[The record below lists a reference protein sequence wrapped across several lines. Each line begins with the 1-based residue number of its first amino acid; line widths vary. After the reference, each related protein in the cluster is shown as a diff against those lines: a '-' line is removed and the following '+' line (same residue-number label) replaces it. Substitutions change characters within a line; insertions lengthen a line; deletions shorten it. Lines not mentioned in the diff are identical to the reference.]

1 MKKIGLYLCCICIGL
16 LAGCGRN
23 GDNEAKEYTV
33 YYVDNEEN
41 KVSGQSVEIE
51 GEDTQEILQ
60 ALFARLAAQPEDAGY
75 KSAIPENVE
84 LESYAYEDYQLILNF
99 SGNYSTMSPTREV
112 LTRAAIVRTLCQV
125 NGVNYVA
132 FNVGGE
138 ALVNVSGIP
147 VGYMTADQFVDNEGN
162 EINAYEKVSL
172 TLYYADRSGT
182 NLEAH
187 LVDRVYNSNISMD
200 RLIVEELIA
209 GPEDGDGAEN
219 GFATLSP
226 ETKIVSVTTRDNTC
240 YVNLDEG
247 FLNLP
252 GNITPEVAIY
262 SIVNSLVELSGVNKV
277 QISVNGSTD
286 LIYME
291 TIPLSQVF
299 ERNLEIMRAQ

>member
-1 MKKIGLYLCCICIGL
+1 MKKIRLYLCCICICF
-16 LAGCGRN
+16 LAGCG
-23 GDNEAKEYTV
+23 GDGGIEAKEYTV

-41 KVSGQSVEIE
+41 RVSGQSVEIE
-51 GEDTQEILQ
+51 GEDTREILQ
-60 ALFARLAAQPEDAGY
+60 ALFAKLSEQPENAGY

-84 LESYAYEDYQLILNF
+84 LESFAYEDYQLILNF
-99 SGNYSTMSPTREV
+99 NGEYSAMSPTREV

-132 FNVGGE
+132 FNVNGE
-138 ALVNVSGIP
+138 ALVNVSGVP

-172 TLYYADRSGT
+172 TLYYADISGGS
-182 NLEAH
+182 LEAH

-209 GPEDGDGAEN
+209 GPEGGGSVEN

-226 ETKIVSVTTRDNTC
+226 DTKIVSVTTRDNTC

-252 GNITPEVAIY
+252 GNVTPEAAIY
-262 SIVNSLVELSGVNKV
+262 SIVNSLVELSGINKV

>member
-1 MKKIGLYLCCICIGL
+1 MKKIRLYLCCICICL

-23 GDNEAKEYTV
+23 GGSEAKEYTV

-51 GEDTQEILQ
+51 GEDTPEILQ
-60 ALFARLAAQPEDAGY
+60 ALFAKLGTQPENTAY
-75 KSAIPENVE
+75 KSAIPENVV
-84 LESYAYEDYQLILNF
+84 LESFAYEDYQLILNF
-99 SGNYSTMSPTREV
+99 SGEYSTMSPTREV
-112 LTRAAIVRTLCQV
+112 LARAAIVRTLCQV
-125 NGVNYVA
+125 SGVNYVA
-132 FNVGGE
+132 FNVNGE
-138 ALVNVSGIP
+138 ALVNVSGVP

-172 TLYYADRSGT
+172 TLYYADKDGSS
-182 NLEAH
+182 LESH

-209 GPEDGDGAEN
+209 GPEGGESEKS

-226 ETKIVSVTTRDNTC
+226 TTKIVSVTTRDNTC

-252 GNITPEVAIY
+252 GNVTPEAAIY
-262 SIVNSLVELSGVNKV
+262 SIVNSLVELSGINKV

-286 LIYME
+286 IIYME

-299 ERNLEIMRAQ
+299 ERNLEIMSAQ

>member
-1 MKKIGLYLCCICIGL
+1 MKKIGLFLCCICIGL

-23 GDNEAKEYTV
+23 GGNGAKEYTV

-41 KVSGQSVEIE
+41 KVSGQSVEVE

-60 ALFARLAAQPEDAGY
+60 ALFAQLAAQPENAGY

-99 SGNYSTMSPTREV
+99 SGDYSTMSPTREV

-125 NGVNYVA
+125 SGVNYVA

-147 VGYMTADQFVDNEGN
+147 VGYMTAEQFVDNEGN
-162 EINAYEKVSL
+162 EINAYEKASL
-172 TLYYADRSGT
+172 TLYYADRGGT
-182 NLEAH
+182 GLEAH

-209 GPEDGDGAEN
+209 GPEDGDGAGN
-219 GFATLSP
+219 GYATISP
-226 ETKIVSVTTRDNTC
+226 ETKIISVTTRDNTC

-252 GNITPEVAIY
+252 GNVTPEVTIY

>member
-1 MKKIGLYLCCICIGL
+1 MKKIGLFLCCICIGL

-23 GDNEAKEYTV
+23 GGNGAKEYTV

-41 KVSGQSVEIE
+41 KVSGQSVEVE

-60 ALFARLAAQPEDAGY
+60 ALFAQLAAQPENAGY

-99 SGNYSTMSPTREV
+99 SGDYSTMSPTREV

-147 VGYMTADQFVDNEGN
+147 VGYMTAEQFVDNEGN
-162 EINAYEKVSL
+162 EINAYEKASL
-172 TLYYADRSGT
+172 TLYYADRGGT
-182 NLEAH
+182 GLEAH

-209 GPEDGDGAEN
+209 GPEDGDGAGN
-219 GFATLSP
+219 GYATISP
-226 ETKIVSVTTRDNTC
+226 ETKIISVTTRDNTC

-252 GNITPEVAIY
+252 GNVTPEVTIY